1 MAASLK
7 MVGDG
12 LVASTMMVGIGTMM
26 VGIGCW
32 NLSQFLGEFELVPNH
47 CSCGFESVP
56 NHCSCG
62 FESVLNQCS
71 CGIELVLNQWWLW
84 VESFWW
90 Y

>member
-7 MVGDG
+7 MEGDG
-12 LVASTMMVGIGTMM
+12 LVAATMM

-47 CSCGFESVP
+47 CSCGFESV
-56 NHCSCG
+56 
-62 FESVLNQCS
+62 LNQCS
-71 CGIELVLNQWWLW
+71 CGFELVLNQWLLW
-84 VESFWW
+84 VELFWW

>member
-7 MVGDG
+7 MEGDG

-47 CSCGFESVP
+47 CSCGFESV
-56 NHCSCG
+56 
-62 FESVLNQCS
+62 LNQCS
-71 CGIELVLNQWWLW
+71 CGFELVLNQWLLW
-84 VESFWW
+84 VELFWW

>member
-7 MVGDG
+7 MEGDG
-12 LVASTMMVGIGTMM
+12 LVASTMM

-32 NLSQFLGEFELVPNH
+32 NLSQFLGE
-47 CSCGFESVP
+47 FESVP

>member
-7 MVGDG
+7 MEGDG
-12 LVASTMMVGIGTMM
+12 LVASTMM

-32 NLSQFLGEFELVPNH
+32 NLSQFLGEFEL
-47 CSCGFESVP
+47 VP

>member
-7 MVGDG
+7 MEGDG
-12 LVASTMMVGIGTMM
+12 LAAATMM

-47 CSCGFESVP
+47 CSCGFESV
-56 NHCSCG
+56 
-62 FESVLNQCS
+62 LNQCS
-71 CGIELVLNQWWLW
+71 CGFELVLNLLIRLSSILSLSLQC
-84 VESFWW
+84 SGR

>member
-7 MVGDG
+7 MEGDG
-12 LVASTMMVGIGTMM
+12 LVASTMMVD
-26 VGIGCW
+26 IGCW
-32 NLSQFLGEFELVPNH
+32 NLSQFLGE
-47 CSCGFESVP
+47 FESVP

>member
-7 MVGDG
+7 MEGDG
-12 LVASTMMVGIGTMM
+12 LVASTMM